1 MTGIGSVM
9 FVPYREV
16 ADRRRV
22 KGDGDFDLPS
32 GFLARKGLK
41 PDIATERATRLSV
54 SLVGVKVG
62 RRGEGSPRFLS
73 IRPLRRRPGTPR
85 GCSRESDSHISH
97 RADGDSSNGLG
108 HLMRKWKWKIRSWK
122 IEMK

>member
-1 MTGIGSVM
+1 MTGMGSVM

-41 PDIATERATRLSV
+41 PDIATERATLLSV

-62 RRGEGSPRFLS
+62 RRGGGSPRFLS
-73 IRPLRRRPGTPR
+73 IRPLSEGVREPREAAVANPILTFLTGLTVTPR
-85 GCSRESDSHISH
+85 MD
-97 RADGDSSNGLG
+97 
-108 HLMRKWKWKIRSWK
+108 
-122 IEMK
+122 